1 MTAPATAIPPLSRDA
16 RVIGLVGAAHF
27 FSHFYQ
33 LVLPSLFVFMA
44 EATGRSYLE
53 LGLLVT
59 VFSTMSGVAQTPIG
73 IMVDKIG
80 ARWPLILGSAVLSAS
95 VLGYGLV
102 GSYEGML
109 VLAVIGGV
117 ANAIYHPADFSILAG
132 KVHEKRL
139 GRAFSLHS
147 VAGNMGWALA
157 PVIMVPLASLYGI
170 DTAFIVAGSMGLAT
184 SAVLLL
190 QANHLDTD
198 DNRARRE
205 RRKAKA
211 EAPPIEAQT
220 GPSGWRLLMTRA
232 ALLLLAFQIVHAMA
246 FGGIRNFSLPA
257 LTALT
262 DIAPALIAGALT
274 GYLIGASFGNLAGGW
289 AADRTGRPQIIFHVS
304 ILSIAGL
311 TALIGSVEMHAI
323 VLIIV
328 FAVAG
333 ALNGTLLPV
342 RDLLVRA
349 LAPKGQMGTLY
360 GFTPSGLSLGNAI
373 TPLIYGW
380 LMDNGNPRW
389 IFYASAILMLGA
401 LATYVEARS
410 EQSK

>member
-1 MTAPATAIPPLSRDA
+1 MVMTAPAASIPPLSRDA

-44 EATGRSYLE
+44 ESTGRSYVE

-59 VFSTMSGVAQTPIG
+59 VFSVMSGVAQTPIG

-80 ARWPLILGSAVLSAS
+80 ARWPLIIGSAVLSAS

-109 VLAVIGGV
+109 VLAVIGGT

-147 VAGNMGWALA
+147 VFGNMGWALA
-157 PVIMVPLASLYGI
+157 PVVMVPLASFYSI
-170 DTAFIVAGSMGLAT
+170 ETAFIVAGCMGLAT
-184 SAVLLL
+184 SAVLVL
-190 QANHLDTD
+190 QVGHLDTD
-198 DNRARRE
+198 SNRAKRVQ
-205 RRKAKA
+205 RKAKTKPA
-211 EAPPIEAQT
+211 TTDAANP
-220 GPSGWRLLMTRA
+220 GWKLLLTRA
-232 ALLLLAFQIVHAMA
+232 ALLLLAFQIIHAMA
-246 FGGIRNFSLPA
+246 FGGIRNFSVAA
-257 LTALT
+257 LTAFT
-262 DIAPALIAGALT
+262 DNPTEWIAAALT
-274 GYLIGASFGNLAGGW
+274 GYLIGASFGSLAGGY
-289 AADRTGRPQIIFHVS
+289 AADKTGRPHLIFYFS
-304 ILSIAGL
+304 ILSIAAM
-311 TALIGSVEMHAI
+311 TALIGTVDMPAV
-323 VLIIV
+323 VLVIV
-328 FAVAG
+328 FVIAG

-349 LAPKGQMGTLY
+349 LAPKEQLGTLY
-360 GFTPSGLSLGNAI
+360 GFTSSGLSLGNAI

-389 IFYASAILMLGA
+389 IFYTSAILMLGA
-401 LATYVEARS
+401 LATYVEARN
-410 EQSK
+410 EQVK

>member
-1 MTAPATAIPPLSRDA
+1 MTAPATPIPPLSRDA
-16 RVIGLVGAAHF
+16 RVISLVGAAHF

-33 LVLPSLFVFMA
+33 LVLPALFVFMA
-44 EATGRSYLE
+44 DQYGYSYLE

-59 VFSTMSGVAQTPIG
+59 VFSVMSGVAQTPLG
-73 IMVDKIG
+73 IMVDRIG
-80 ARWPLILGSAVLSAS
+80 ARWPLILGTAVLSAS
-95 VLGYGLV
+95 VLGFGLV
-102 GSYEGML
+102 ESYEAML
-109 VLAVIGGV
+109 VLAVIGGA
-117 ANAIYHPADFSILAG
+117 ANAIYHPADFSILAA

-147 VAGNMGWALA
+147 VSGNIGWAMA
-157 PVIMVPLASLYGI
+157 PIVMVPLASIYSLQ
-170 DTAFIVAGSMGLAT
+170 TAFIIAGACGLAT

-190 QANHLDTD
+190 QAGHLETD
-198 DNRARRE
+198 ADRRPKRPKAE
-205 RRKAKA
+205 KKAKSG
-211 EAPPIEAQT
+211 E
-220 GPSGWRLLMTRA
+220 GPSWHFLLSRA

-246 FGGIRNFSLPA
+246 FGGIRNFTLPA

-262 DIAPALIAGALT
+262 DLAPELIASALT

-289 AADRTGRPQIIFHVS
+289 AADTTGRPQLIFYFS
-304 ILSIAGL
+304 ILTIAAL
-311 TALIGSVEMHAI
+311 TALIGTVAMPAI
-323 VLIIV
+323 LLIPV
-328 FAVAG
+328 FALAG
-333 ALNGTLLPV
+333 GLNGTLLPV

-360 GFTPSGLSLGNAI
+360 GFTSSGLSLGNAI

-380 LMDNGNPRW
+380 LMDVGNPRW
-389 IFYASAILMLGA
+389 IFYTSAILMLCA

>member
-1 MTAPATAIPPLSRDA
+1 MTAPATPIPPLSRDA

-44 EATGRSYLE
+44 ESTGRSYVE

-59 VFSTMSGVAQTPIG
+59 VFSVMSGVVQTPIG

-80 ARWPLILGSAVLSAS
+80 ARWPLILGSAILSAS

-102 GSYEGML
+102 DSYEGML
-109 VLAVIGGV
+109 VLAVIGGA

-157 PVIMVPLASLYGI
+157 PVVMVPLASFYSI
-170 DTAFIVAGSMGLAT
+170 ETAFIVAGCMGLAT
-184 SAVLLL
+184 SAVLVL
-190 QANHLDTD
+190 QVGHLDTD
-198 DNRARRE
+198 TNRGKRVQR
-205 RRKAKA
+205 
-211 EAPPIEAQT
+211 QT
-220 GPSGWRLLMTRA
+220 KTKPAATGAANPGWKLLLTRA
-232 ALLLLAFQIVHAMA
+232 ALLLLAFQIIHAMA
-246 FGGIRNFSLPA
+246 FGGIRNFSVAA
-257 LTALT
+257 LTAFT
-262 DIAPALIAGALT
+262 DNPTEWIAAALT
-274 GYLIGASFGNLAGGW
+274 GYLIGASVGNLAGGY
-289 AADRTGRPQIIFHVS
+289 AADKTGRPHLIFYFS
-304 ILSIAGL
+304 ILSIAAM
-311 TALIGSVEMHAI
+311 TALIGTVDMSAV
-323 VLIIV
+323 VLVIV
-328 FAVAG
+328 FVIAG

-349 LAPKGQMGTLY
+349 LAPKEQLGTLY
-360 GFTPSGLSLGNAI
+360 GFTSSGLSLGNAI

-389 IFYASAILMLGA
+389 IFYTSAILMLGA
-401 LATYVEARS
+401 LATYVEARN
-410 EQSK
+410 EQVK

>member
-1 MTAPATAIPPLSRDA
+1 MTAPATPIPPLSRDA

-44 EATGRSYLE
+44 ESTGRSYVE

-59 VFSTMSGVAQTPIG
+59 VFSVMSGVVQTPIG

-80 ARWPLILGSAVLSAS
+80 ARWPLILGSAILSAS

-102 GSYEGML
+102 NSYEGML
-109 VLAVIGGV
+109 LLAVIGGA

-157 PVIMVPLASLYGI
+157 PVVMVPLASFYSI
-170 DTAFIVAGSMGLAT
+170 ETAFIVAGCMGLAT
-184 SAVLLL
+184 SAVLVL
-190 QANHLDTD
+190 QVGHLDTD
-198 DNRARRE
+198 TNREKRVQR
-205 RRKAKA
+205 
-211 EAPPIEAQT
+211 QT
-220 GPSGWRLLMTRA
+220 KTKPAATGAVNPGWKLLLTRA
-232 ALLLLAFQIVHAMA
+232 ALLLLAFQIIHAMA
-246 FGGIRNFSLPA
+246 FGGIRNFSVAA
-257 LTALT
+257 LTAFT
-262 DIAPALIAGALT
+262 DNPTEWIAAALT
-274 GYLIGASFGNLAGGW
+274 GYLIGASVGNLAGGY
-289 AADRTGRPQIIFHVS
+289 AADKTGRPHLIFYFS
-304 ILSIAGL
+304 ILSIAAM
-311 TALIGSVEMHAI
+311 TALIGTVDMSAV
-323 VLIIV
+323 VLVIV
-328 FAVAG
+328 FVIAG

-349 LAPKGQMGTLY
+349 LAPKEQLGTLY
-360 GFTPSGLSLGNAI
+360 GFTSSGLSLGNAI

-389 IFYASAILMLGA
+389 IFYTSAILMLGA
-401 LATYVEARS
+401 LATYVEARN
-410 EQSK
+410 EQVK

>member
-1 MTAPATAIPPLSRDA
+1 MTAPATPIPPLSRDA

-44 EATGRSYLE
+44 ESTGRSYVE

-59 VFSTMSGVAQTPIG
+59 VFSVMSGVAQTPIG

-147 VAGNMGWALA
+147 VAGNMGWAMA
-157 PVIMVPLASLYGI
+157 PVVMVPLASFYSI
-170 DTAFIVAGSMGLAT
+170 DTAFIVAGCMGLAT
-184 SAVLLL
+184 SAVLVL
-190 QANHLDTD
+190 QVGHLDTD
-198 DNRARRE
+198 SNRE
-205 RRKAKA
+205 RRIQRKAKTKPA
-211 EAPPIEAQT
+211 TTDAGNP
-220 GPSGWRLLMTRA
+220 GWKLLLTRA
-232 ALLLLAFQIVHAMA
+232 ALLLLAFQIIHAMA
-246 FGGIRNFSLPA
+246 FGGIRNFSVAA
-257 LTALT
+257 LTAFT
-262 DIAPALIAGALT
+262 DNPTEWIAAALT
-274 GYLIGASFGNLAGGW
+274 GYLIGASVGNLAGGY
-289 AADRTGRPQIIFHVS
+289 AADKTGRPHLIFYFS
-304 ILSIAGL
+304 ILSIAAM
-311 TALIGSVEMHAI
+311 TALIGTVDMSAI
-323 VLIIV
+323 MLVIV
-328 FAVAG
+328 FVIAG

-342 RDLLVRA
+342 RDLLVRS
-349 LAPKGQMGTLY
+349 LAPKEQLGTLY
-360 GFTPSGLSLGNAI
+360 GFTSSGLSLGNAI

-389 IFYASAILMLGA
+389 IFYTSAILMLGA
-401 LATYVEARS
+401 LATYVEARN
-410 EQSK
+410 EQVK

>member
-1 MTAPATAIPPLSRDA
+1 
-16 RVIGLVGAAHF
+16 
-27 FSHFYQ
+27 
-33 LVLPSLFVFMA
+33 
-44 EATGRSYLE
+44 
-53 LGLLVT
+53 
-59 VFSTMSGVAQTPIG
+59 
-73 IMVDKIG
+73 
-80 ARWPLILGSAVLSAS
+80 
-95 VLGYGLV
+95 
-102 GSYEGML
+102 
-109 VLAVIGGV
+109 
-117 ANAIYHPADFSILAG
+117 
-132 KVHEKRL
+132 
-139 GRAFSLHS
+139 
-147 VAGNMGWALA
+147 
-157 PVIMVPLASLYGI
+157 
-170 DTAFIVAGSMGLAT
+170 
-184 SAVLLL
+184 
-190 QANHLDTD
+190 
-198 DNRARRE
+198 
-205 RRKAKA
+205 
-211 EAPPIEAQT
+211 
-220 GPSGWRLLMTRA
+220 MTRA

-289 AADRTGRPQIIFHVS
+289 AADRTGRPQIIFYVS

-333 ALNGTLLPV
+333 ALNGALLPV

-360 GFTPSGLSLGNAI
+360 GFTSSGLSLGNAI

-380 LMDNGNPRW
+380 IMDNGDPRW

-401 LATYVEARS
+401 LATYVEARN

>member
-1 MTAPATAIPPLSRDA
+1 MTAPVTPIPPLSRDA

-33 LVLPSLFVFMA
+33 LVLPALFVFMA
-44 EATGRSYLE
+44 EDYGRSYLE

-59 VFSTMSGVAQTPIG
+59 VFSIMSGVAQTPLG
-73 IMVDKIG
+73 IMIDKIG
-80 ARWPLILGSAVLSAS
+80 ARWPLILGAAVLSAS

-102 GSYEGML
+102 ESYEAML
-109 VLAVIGGV
+109 VLAVFGGI
-117 ANAIYHPADFSILAG
+117 ANAIYHPADFSILAA

-147 VAGNMGWALA
+147 VSGNMGWALA
-157 PVIMVPLASLYGI
+157 PIVMVPLASLYGI
-170 DTAFIVAGSMGLAT
+170 QTAFIVAGCCGLAT
-184 SAVLLL
+184 AAVLLL
-190 QANHLDTD
+190 QAGHLETD
-198 DNRARRE
+198 ADRRPKK
-205 RRKAKA
+205 RKGEPKA
-211 EAPPIEAQT
+211 VND
-220 GPSGWRLLMTRA
+220 GPGWRLLLTRA

-262 DIAPALIAGALT
+262 DIAPELIASALT
-274 GYLIGASFGNLAGGW
+274 GYLIGASFGNLLGGW
-289 AADRTGRPQIIFHVS
+289 AADTTGRPQLIFYFS
-304 ILSIAGL
+304 ILSIAAL
-311 TALIGSVEMHAI
+311 TALIGTVVMPAV
-323 VLIIV
+323 VLLLV

-360 GFTPSGLSLGNAI
+360 GFTSSGLSLGNAI

-380 LMDNGNPRW
+380 IMDNGDPRW

-410 EQSK
+410 EQAK

>member
-1 MTAPATAIPPLSRDA
+1 MTAPVASLPPFSRDA

-44 EATGRSYLE
+44 ESTGRSYVE

-59 VFSTMSGVAQTPIG
+59 VFSTMSALAQTPVG

-80 ARWPLILGSAVLSAS
+80 ARWPLIIGSAVLAGS

-109 VLAVIGGV
+109 ALAVFGGA

-132 KVHEKRL
+132 KVHETRL

-147 VAGNMGWALA
+147 VSGNMGWALA

-170 DTAFIVAGSMGLAT
+170 DTAFIVAGCMGLAT
-184 SAVLLL
+184 TAVLVL
-190 QANHLDTD
+190 QVGHLDTD
-198 DNRARRE
+198 TNREKRE
-205 RRKAKA
+205 QRKAKA
-211 EAPPIEAQT
+211 APASAAAAE
-220 GPSGWRLLMTRA
+220 PSWKFLLSRA
-232 ALLLLAFQIVHAMA
+232 ALLLLAFQIIHAMA
-246 FGGIRNFSLPA
+246 FGGIRNFSVAA
-257 LTALT
+257 LSAFTSNPT
-262 DIAPALIAGALT
+262 EWIAAALT
-274 GYLIGASFGNLAGGW
+274 GYLIGASVGNLAGGV
-289 AADRTGRPQIIFHVS
+289 AADKTGKPQIIFYFS
-304 ILSIAGL
+304 ILTIAAM
-311 TALIGSVEMHAI
+311 TALIGTVDMPAV
-323 VLIIV
+323 VLVIV
-328 FAVAG
+328 FFIAG

-360 GFTPSGLSLGNAI
+360 GFTSSGLSLGNAI

-380 LMDNGNPRW
+380 LMDHGSPRW
-389 IFYASAILMLGA
+389 IFYASGLLMLLA
-401 LATYVEARS
+401 LATYVKARN
-410 EQSK
+410 EQAK